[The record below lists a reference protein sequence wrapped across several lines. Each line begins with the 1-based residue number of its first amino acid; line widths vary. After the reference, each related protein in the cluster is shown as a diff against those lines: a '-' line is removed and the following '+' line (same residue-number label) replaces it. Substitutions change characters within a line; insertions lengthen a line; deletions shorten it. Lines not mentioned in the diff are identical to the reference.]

1 MSTFSTK
8 NDTVIHK
15 TQQPLQIAKRLEKFQ
30 TTIFTQMRL
39 LAIKHG
45 AINLG
50 QGFPNFDGPKFV
62 KEAAIQAIRDGKNQY
77 AQGYGVADLN
87 IAIANRFKKDTGLV
101 VDPEKDSDNELL
113 GEDILLNRMEDWLG
127 HSTPTLITGTATGTR
142 LPHFHNCP
150 SFSVCCCSSSESTRL
165 LLCAK
170 TDHGSYT
177 SSRWHTGHGTGDLTM
192 RTHGARSTAHKGR
205 WRDSEVSRQR
215 QGAVFKIGR
224 GV

>member
-165 LLCAK
+165 LLCRAEEELYGK
-170 TDHGSYT
+170 ESYF
-177 SSRWHTGHGTGDLTM
+177 G
-192 RTHGARSTAHKGR
+192 
-205 WRDSEVSRQR
+205 
-215 QGAVFKIGR
+215 
-224 GV
+224 